1 MFLRSLST
9 IVFLLTLSHEGVAQ
23 SGSRPQGQ
31 REQTQTLQSRQSTS
45 RLPTAH
51 RPRSNLDV
59 HSPDFVVAP
68 EYGRYG
74 YLGLGYG
81 YGREWRIEHSR

>member
-1 MFLRSLST
+1 MFLRSLSM
-9 IVFLLTLSHEGVAQ
+9 IVFLFALSQEGMAQ

-31 REQTQTLQSRQSTS
+31 RDQAQTQSRQSTS
-45 RLPTAH
+45 RPPTAH